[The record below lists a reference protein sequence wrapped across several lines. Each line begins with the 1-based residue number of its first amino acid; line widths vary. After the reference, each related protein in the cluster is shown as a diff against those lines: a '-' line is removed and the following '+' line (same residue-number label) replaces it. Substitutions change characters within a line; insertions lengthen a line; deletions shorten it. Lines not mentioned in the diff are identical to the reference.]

1 MAKSAKDLPDLTRA
15 AEALENELS
24 RLESM
29 SRSVRKIRLN
39 SEKNIAKAASE
50 LHEALTLPERL
61 GAGLA
66 ALAKAM
72 AEMQARQTAAL
83 EPLAAFASEI
93 QRRMELL
100 QSHMQAF
107 AELGKLAQEVTSM
120 LQGSEGEG
128 GRAVLVDGAE
138 AKLAQIAVGAKALFD
153 AAHADDFPEVAREA
167 DTLKQR
173 VQALRRRL
181 ESVN

>member
-1 MAKSAKDLPDLTRA
+1 MAKGAKEISALGRA
-15 AEALENELS
+15 AEALEAELE
-24 RLESM
+24 RLETM

-50 LHEALTLPERL
+50 LSEALSLPERL

-72 AEMQARQTAAL
+72 GELQTRQTAAL

-93 QRRMELL
+93 QQRMALL
-100 QSHMQAF
+100 QSHMQSF
-107 AELGKLAQEVTSM
+107 AELGKLAQEVTEM
-120 LQGSEGEG
+120 LQGGEDE
-128 GRAVLVDGAE
+128 RAVLVEGAE
-138 AKLAQIAVGAKALFD
+138 AKLGKIAEGAKTLFE

-173 VQALRRRL
+173 VQALRKRL
-181 ESVN
+181 EAVN